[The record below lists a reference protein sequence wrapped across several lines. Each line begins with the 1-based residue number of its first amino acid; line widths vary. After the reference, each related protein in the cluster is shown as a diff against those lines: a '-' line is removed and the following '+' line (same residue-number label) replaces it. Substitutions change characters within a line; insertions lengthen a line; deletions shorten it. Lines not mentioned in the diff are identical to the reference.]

1 MKMERD
7 ITDLLIPAIS
17 FSAARQTYQ
26 TYLGSESVTWIP
38 AETPAC

>member
-26 TYLGSESVTWIP
+26 TYLAWISTRP
-38 AETPAC
+38 TAPKI